1 MTPQLVMQAHTLST
15 SWQPTAWQRKR
26 LAEPQQLFRCGSRCG
41 SQTRSTNSSR
51 VPSCADSQ
59 PGVADRLD
67 AVRILP
73 VQSFSRRALGV
84 FGAVFVPVKA
94 ANAIGFTKQLKKADI
109 SEADYALS
117 EPFLFRAESHVGVKY
132 FDTQLG
138 GGERLEMGKVAVV
151 HFTCRYRGL
160 TALSTREARTL
171 GGNRTIAEPM
181 EFTYG
186 VIPSEFNKPIVRKTV
201 VGIGAEV
208 RLDPALQELYIVSTV
223 FNGPAEKAG
232 LQVNDVIISIDG
244 FQDLADLPIS
254 RIGTLLTGNMG
265 STVDIEVR
273 KSSGPTRGATE
284 RFTLTREATA
294 ITAKKRTT
302 SVETG
307 GGLFAGTSGPKP
319 PPVIYIPEA
328 LAGMRVGGR
337 RVIIVPSDV
346 GYEDMGEGEIPPGAD
361 FKLEVE
367 LLESRNAA

>member
-1 MTPQLVMQAHTLST
+1 MATD
-15 SWQPTAWQRKR
+15 R
-26 LAEPQQLFRCGSRCG
+26 LAKETLGGTTTTREPMFPTSQLSFPLLTALFPLQFRCGSRCG

-59 PGVADRLD
+59 PGVAYRLD

-117 EPFLFRAESHVGVKY
+117 EPFLFRAESHFGVKY

-208 RLDPALQELYIVSTV
+208 SEPL
-223 FNGPAEKAG
+223 
-232 LQVNDVIISIDG
+232 
-244 FQDLADLPIS
+244 
-254 RIGTLLTGNMG
+254 LLT
-265 STVDIEVR
+265 
-273 KSSGPTRGATE
+273 
-284 RFTLTREATA
+284 
-294 ITAKKRTT
+294 
-302 SVETG
+302 
-307 GGLFAGTSGPKP
+307 
-319 PPVIYIPEA
+319 
-328 LAGMRVGGR
+328 
-337 RVIIVPSDV
+337 RVIDYFLIT
-346 GYEDMGEGEIPPGAD
+346 
-361 FKLEVE
+361 
-367 LLESRNAA
+367 

>member
-1 MTPQLVMQAHTLST
+1 MFQ
-15 SWQPTAWQRKR
+15 
-26 LAEPQQLFRCGSRCG
+26 
-41 SQTRSTNSSR
+41 
-51 VPSCADSQ
+51 
-59 PGVADRLD
+59 
-67 AVRILP
+67 
-73 VQSFSRRALGV
+73 
-84 FGAVFVPVKA
+84 
-94 ANAIGFTKQLKKADI
+94 
-109 SEADYALS
+109 
-117 EPFLFRAESHVGVKY
+117 
-132 FDTQLG
+132 
-138 GGERLEMGKVAVV
+138 
-151 HFTCRYRGL
+151 
-160 TALSTREARTL
+160 
-171 GGNRTIAEPM
+171 
-181 EFTYG
+181 
-186 VIPSEFNKPIVRKTV
+186 
-201 VGIGAEV
+201 V

-284 RFTLTREATA
+284 RFTLTREVRFFSPHLGISVNSQINFQATA

-361 FKLEVE
+361 FKLEV
-367 LLESRNAA
+367 